1 MKKENNMR
9 QLQLISA
16 LVLSLAAT
24 TAMAEDVKV
33 LEKVIDIKSFNKL
46 ILEVPVGEINVKV
59 AKGSD
64 ISLVVELEPDEDWL
78 GRSSDLSD
86 AEISVRDDGS
96 TLKLKVDLE
105 DDDDVQQSWTV
116 TMPAAMAVSL
126 NLGVGSVEIDDLAS
140 DINVDL
146 GVGEIDIGVDTS
158 LFDSIKLDAGVGDT
172 SIKGGKG
179 RYDRDQVLVTSS
191 SQLHGSGKK
200 ALEANVGVGDI
211 EVRDNQ

>member
-1 MKKENNMR
+1 MR

-105 DDDDVQQSWTV
+105 DDDDVQNVYTNVEFSD
-116 TMPAAMAVSL
+116 AV
-126 NLGVGSVEIDDLAS
+126 LA
-140 DINVDL
+140 
-146 GVGEIDIGVDTS
+146 E
-158 LFDSIKLDAGVGDT
+158 LDA
-172 SIKGGKG
+172 
-179 RYDRDQVLVTSS
+179 
-191 SQLHGSGKK
+191 
-200 ALEANVGVGDI
+200 
-211 EVRDNQ
+211 

>member
-1 MKKENNMR
+1 MR

-116 TMPAAMAVSL
+116 AMPAAMAVSL

-179 RYDRDQVLVTSS
+179 RYERDQVLVTSS

>member
-1 MKKENNMR
+1 MR

-105 DDDDVQQSWTV
+105 DDDDVQQTWTV

-179 RYDRDQVLVTSS
+179 RYERDQVLVTSS

-200 ALEANVGVGDI
+200 ALKANVGVGDI

>member
-1 MKKENNMR
+1 
-9 QLQLISA
+9 
-16 LVLSLAAT
+16 
-24 TAMAEDVKV
+24 MAEDVKV

>member
-1 MKKENNMR
+1 MR

-64 ISLVVELEPDEDWL
+64 ISWVVELEPDEDWL

-146 GVGEIDIGVDTS
+146 GVGEIDIDVDTS

-179 RYDRDQVLVTSS
+179 RYERDQVLVTSS

>member
-1 MKKENNMR
+1 MR

-33 LEKVIDIKSFNKL
+33 LEKIIDIKSFNKL
-46 ILEVPVGEINVKV
+46 IIEVPVGEINVKV

-179 RYDRDQVLVTSS
+179 RYERDQVLVTSS

>member
-1 MKKENNMR
+1 MR
-9 QLQLISA
+9 QLTLISA
-16 LVLSLAAT
+16 LIMTLSAT
-24 TAMAEDVKV
+24 SAMANDVKV
-33 LEKVIDIKSFNKL
+33 LEKTMDAKSFTRL
-46 ILEVPVGEINVKV
+46 VLDVPVGEINVKV

-86 AEISVRDDGS
+86 AEISIRDDGS

-105 DDDDVQQSWTV
+105 DDDDVEQNWTV
-116 TMPAAMAVSL
+116 TMPAEMAVAL
-126 NLGVGSVEIDDLAS
+126 NLGVGAVEIDDLKS
-140 DINVDL
+140 DIKVDL
-146 GVGEIDIGVDTS
+146 GVGEIDMAVDTS

-179 RYDRDQVLVTSS
+179 RYERDQVLVTSS
-191 SQLHGSGKK
+191 SQLHGEGKNE
-200 ALEANVGVGDI
+200 LEANVGVGDI

>member
-1 MKKENNMR
+1 MR